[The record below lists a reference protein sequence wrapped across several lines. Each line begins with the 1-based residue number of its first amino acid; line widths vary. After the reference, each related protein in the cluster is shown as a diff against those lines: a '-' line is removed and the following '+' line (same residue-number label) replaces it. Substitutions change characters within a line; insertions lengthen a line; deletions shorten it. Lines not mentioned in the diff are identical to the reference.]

1 MKNEQQIDT
10 AELTS
15 NQTYNVSIDVGKLI
29 NDLKDKTFENDL
41 LKTRINEFAN
51 KSFELEADCNEKA
64 RLIKWFTDPES
75 PEYYRVDRDGEV
87 LPKAFSFR
95 YYGDSIEKFNLE
107 EYSKYINMLLLNYI
121 NEHESEK
128 RKTEFIGYISRLAI
142 SMMDYEK
149 LKVDNLKLNQS
160 IAKFKGDLD
169 AANTNVAQLKHEKQ
183 SLQLANDRLNK
194 EIEEHKKTIT
204 DLKEKEN
211 HQHVIQISD
220 LNNKLKKAEAKI
232 AKLSGDKKSWISK
245 LFGG

>member
-1 MKNEQQIDT
+1 MNEQQIDT

-41 LKTRINEFAN
+41 LKTRVD
-51 KSFELEADCNEKA
+51 ELEKKSYELEFEDNQKA
-64 RLIKWFTDPES
+64 RLIKYFTDSES
-75 PEYYRVDRDGEV
+75 PKYYRVDRDGEV
-87 LPKAFSFR
+87 LPKIGLR
-95 YYGDSIEKFNLE
+95 YFNNSIEKFNLE

-169 AANTNVAQLKHEKQ
+169 AANTNVVQLKHEKQ

-220 LNNKLKKAEAKI
+220 LNNKLKKAEEKI
-232 AKLSGDKKSWISK
+232 AKLSGDKKPSWISK

>member
-1 MKNEQQIDT
+1 MNEQQIDT

-29 NDLKDKTFENDL
+29 NDLKDKTFENGL
-41 LKTRINEFAN
+41 LKT
-51 KSFELEADCNEKA
+51 KVDELEKKSQELEFDGNQKA
-64 RLIKWFTDPES
+64 GLIKWFTDPES
-75 PEYYRVDRDGEV
+75 PNYYKVDCDGDV
-87 LPKAFSFR
+87 LPNFFGFR
-95 YYGDSIEKFNLE
+95 YYGDNVEKFSLE
-107 EYSKYINMLLLNYI
+107 EYSKYINMLLVNLI
-121 NEHESEK
+121 IKHGNEK
-128 RKTEFIGYISRLAI
+128 QKTEFIGYISRLAI

-169 AANTNVAQLKHEKQ
+169 TANTNVVQLKHEKQ

-220 LNNKLKKAEAKI
+220 LNNKLKKAEEKI
-232 AKLSGDKKSWISK
+232 AKLSGDKKPSWISK